1 MKNTTLYFALTLSLV
16 GGALATPQVGRKET
30 STKKADV
37 NPPVSKLLTPKEK
50 VEHFWDNLPKMR
62 MDKPIDNPKPK
73 GGDPDRKGDYITT
86 TYTLAS
92 TPKELV
98 SMGEV
103 SALWLGAML
112 SERGVRKG
120 GNDVTEIPIPGA
132 MRAPLAITFSTLGI
146 PGKTLNNPSK
156 VEVKNVIGD
165 LLAQGIKKRHS
176 NGDPNTLSEAFSFEV
191 VENQN
196 ETQTA
201 IKLGIN
207 VRYMS
212 GEVKS
217 GLSMEKSSG
226 QHTVTAAF
234 IERAFTVSA
243 SPGIKNSAK
252 LADRWVT
259 PTFTMD
265 VARNLKD
272 NGFIGDDNVPCYV
285 SGITYGRRLVFSMS
299 SRFSASQIK
308 FALQAA
314 YKGVAVKAKLD
325 VEAEKVLKDSETTIK
340 VAGQGGPSPDKL
352 KNLLLKGDL
361 GAYFATAPTPGQ
373 LVPISYEIRSVTDD
387 APVIVLQTDKYTETQ
402 YIGNAKGMRY
412 QVTAYAKLT
421 SRPEV
426 TNANG
431 EIYGEFRVNG
441 DKVWAWDK
449 KNSTRSEQLKK
460 NGDIIEILSKSVSE
474 ALEDKGT
481 SAGAISPAYPMSC
494 YEGQYP
500 SYVFEGFIKD
510 NDGGGSKDDYMG
522 SFKFTLKPRAIFTE
536 PTGNSPGKGKPAPTP
551 THPGFPE
558 GQNWQF
564 SSVDGKRVFT
574 AEIPYSGKKQNGDS
588 RLYLRIEEVG
598 GL

>member
-16 GGALATPQVGRKET
+16 GGALAAPQVGRKET
-30 STKKADV
+30 TTTKADV

-73 GGDPDRKGDYITT
+73 GGDTDRKGDYITT

-132 MRAPLAITFSTLGI
+132 MRAPLELTFSSLG
-146 PGKTLNNPSK
+146 GGSK
-156 VEVKNVIGD
+156 IVNYPTKGDVKNTINS
-165 LLAQGIKKRHS
+165 LLTGAVKQKKAW
-176 NGDPNTLSEAFSFEV
+176 GDPNNLSEAYSFEV

-201 IKLGIN
+201 LKLGIN

-212 GEVKS
+212 TEVKS

-234 IERAFTVSA
+234 IERAFTLTA
-243 SPGIKNSAK
+243 RPGAKDKYK

-265 VARNLKD
+265 VANNLKD

-285 SGITYGRRLVFSMS
+285 SGITYGRRLIFSMS

-402 YIGNAKGMRY
+402 YIGNATGRRY
-412 QVTAYAKLT
+412 QITAYAKLT

-431 EIYGEFRVNG
+431 EIYG
-441 DKVWAWDK
+441 
-449 KNSTRSEQLKK
+449 
-460 NGDIIEILSKSVSE
+460 
-474 ALEDKGT
+474 
-481 SAGAISPAYPMSC
+481 
-494 YEGQYP
+494 
-500 SYVFEGFIKD
+500 
-510 NDGGGSKDDYMG
+510 
-522 SFKFTLKPRAIFTE
+522 
-536 PTGNSPGKGKPAPTP
+536 
-551 THPGFPE
+551 
-558 GQNWQF
+558 
-564 SSVDGKRVFT
+564 
-574 AEIPYSGKKQNGDS
+574 
-588 RLYLRIEEVG
+588 
-598 GL
+598 

>member
-1 MKNTTLYFALTLSLV
+1 MKTTLTLALTLSLL
-16 GGALATPQVGRKET
+16 GAALATPQVGRKET
-30 STKKADV
+30 KTTKADV
-37 NPPVSKLLTPKEK
+37 NPPVKKLLTERER
-50 VEHFWDNLPKMR
+50 VEAFFDALPKMR
-62 MDKPIDNPKPK
+62 MDKPVDQAIPKKDPK
-73 GGDPDRKGDYITT
+73 KPDSTQGDYVTS

-112 SERGVRKG
+112 TERGVRKG
-120 GNDVTEIPIPGA
+120 GNDVTEIPIPSA

-252 LADRWVT
+252 LTDRWVT
-259 PTFTMD
+259 PAFTMD
-265 VARNLKD
+265 VAQNLKD
-272 NGFIGDDNVPCYV
+272 NDFIGVDNVPCYV

-325 VEAEKVLKDSETTIK
+325 VEAEKVLRDSETTIK

-373 LVPISYEIRSVTDD
+373 LVPISYEIRTVTDD

-402 YIGNAKGMRY
+402 YIGNAKGRRY
-412 QVTAYAKLT
+412 QITAYAKLT

-449 KNSTRSEQLKK
+449 KNSGRSEQLKK

-474 ALEDKGT
+474 SLENKGS
-481 SAGAISPAYPMSC
+481 SAGTISPAYLMNC

-510 NDGGGSKDDYMG
+510 NDDHGSKDDYMG
-522 SFKFTLKPRAIFTE
+522 SFKFTLKPRAIF
-536 PTGNSPGKGKPAPTP
+536 GDNKGKPLSGTP
-551 THPGFPE
+551 LAGFPE

-564 SSVDGKRVFT
+564 STVEGKRVFT
-574 AEIPYSGKKQNGDS
+574 AEIPYSGKKQNGSS